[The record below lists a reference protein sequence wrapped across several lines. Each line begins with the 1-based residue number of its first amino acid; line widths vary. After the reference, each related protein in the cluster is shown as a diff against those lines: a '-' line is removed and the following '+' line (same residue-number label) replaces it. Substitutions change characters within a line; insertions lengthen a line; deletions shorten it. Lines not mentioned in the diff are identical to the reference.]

1 MIWSATKKR
10 RRSHSVRIPCN
21 NGYDVTAECIVCR
34 KMAYYNKKPVVICY
48 EKDTRHLLFCGGT
61 WHIARPIDRKYTGS
75 GYFDHA
81 VVIVGL

>member
-1 MIWSATKKR
+1 
-10 RRSHSVRIPCN
+10 
-21 NGYDVTAECIVCR
+21 
-34 KMAYYNKKPVVICY
+34 MAYYNKKPVVICY

-61 WHIARPIDRKYTGS
+61 WHIARPIDRKYAGS